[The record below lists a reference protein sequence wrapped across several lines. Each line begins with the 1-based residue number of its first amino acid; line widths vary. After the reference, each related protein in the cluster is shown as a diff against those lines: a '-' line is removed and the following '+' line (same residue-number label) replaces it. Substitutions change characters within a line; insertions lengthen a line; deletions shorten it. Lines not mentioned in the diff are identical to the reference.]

1 MRPIIVSSGPPPGYL
16 LEAAT
21 VAYSSKRSFTVARE
35 AQCDYG
41 PGTPIILIQQGRLVH
56 AIVDTYVYNG
66 TKIFITPNIPVDP
79 SIIGVYRDASAPFV
93 YGANP
98 SYLSALYHFETST
111 LYDSSAHGYDHNT
124 SGVYLWGATPGI
136 LTSMS
141 KFGSQCYQING
152 GTAFCSAP

>member
-93 YGANP
+93 YGAIPVTFLLYIILRHRPCMIQARMVTIIILPAYICGERLPVFLQACPN
-98 SYLSALYHFETST
+98 LAASA
-111 LYDSSAHGYDHNT
+111 
-124 SGVYLWGATPGI
+124 I
-136 LTSMS
+136 
-141 KFGSQCYQING
+141 K
-152 GTAFCSAP
+152 